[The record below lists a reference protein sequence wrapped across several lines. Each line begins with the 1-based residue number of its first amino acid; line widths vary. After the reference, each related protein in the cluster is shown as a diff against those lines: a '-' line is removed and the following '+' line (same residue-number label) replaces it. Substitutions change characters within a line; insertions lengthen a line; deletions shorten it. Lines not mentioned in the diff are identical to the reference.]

1 MSAMRTLQ
9 IHAAQHPQRTDFAA
23 ANQPSLIGLSA
34 LARISIV
41 NAFTKQWGKL
51 MLRLK
56 TLAVFAVLS
65 AALATPA
72 IAASKP
78 STRLVKCGSESCLR
92 VSGQRTDKTSAVLI
106 NGREVSA
113 KGTQRWHVRVPVKTV
128 RAWSLP
134 YARTIAVSVA
144 GSTQDVKLPIGMMGH
159 GDLAMLV
166 VRAK

>member
-1 MSAMRTLQ
+1 MSATRTRQ
-9 IHAAQHPQRTDFAA
+9 IHAAQHPQRPDFADA
-23 ANQPSLIGLSA
+23 DQPSLIGLA
-34 LARISIV
+34 APARISIV
-41 NAFTKQWGKL
+41 NAFTKQWGRP

-56 TLAVFAVLS
+56 TLTVSAVLS
-65 AALATPA
+65 AALVTPA

-78 STRLVKCGSESCLR
+78 STRLVKCGQESCLR
-92 VSGQRTDKTSAVLI
+92 VSGQRTDKASAVLI
-106 NGREVSA
+106 NGREIPT

-128 RAWSLP
+128 RAWSAP